1 VVSEFKILNE
11 ISISARG
18 ENHQSSGD
26 CRNAKLKII
35 LGLTVAN
42 AMDSK

>member
-11 ISISARG
+11 SSISARG

-26 CRNAKLKII
+26 CRNAKLKKKYH
-35 LGLTVAN
+35 TRV
-42 AMDSK
+42 DSC

>member
-1 VVSEFKILNE
+1 MVSEFEVLNE
-11 ISISARG
+11 RG

-26 CRNAKLKII
+26 CRNAKLNTI

-42 AMDSK
+42 AMDSR